1 MVIEMRDK
9 YTYAELLSALRA
21 MTQCD
26 DIAIVAI
33 FDKRVDFEM
42 VGDPGVMEN
51 ALTHIARD
59 MRNQATIDEWEKEAS
74 Q

>member
-1 MVIEMRDK
+1 MTVIEMR
-9 YTYAELLSALRA
+9 YTYAELLGMIRA
-21 MTQCD
+21 HTKCD

-51 ALTHIARD
+51 ALAHIARD

-74 Q
+74 R